1 MLFTDFRKKEVINL
15 RDCRILGNV
24 VDMEFDEC
32 NGCIKKIFVS
42 DHPCFCSLL
51 SAFSSESEIE
61 ICFKDIR
68 QIGPDII
75 LVDVC

>member
-1 MLFTDFRKKEVINL
+1 MLYSDYRKKEVINQ
-15 RDCRILGNV
+15 RHCRNKGNV

-32 NGCIKKIFVS
+32 RGRIKKIYEA
-42 DHPCFCSLL
+42 DRPCFCSF
-51 SAFSSESEIE
+51 FSFFPGETEME

>member
-1 MLFTDFRKKEVINL
+1 MLYSDFRKKEVINL
-15 RDCRILGNV
+15 RDCRIIGNV

-32 NGCIKKIFVS
+32 SGCIKKIFGA
-42 DHPCFCSLL
+42 DRPCFCSF
-51 SAFSSESEIE
+51 FSFFPGETGME

>member
-1 MLFTDFRKKEVINL
+1 MLYSDFRKKEVINL
-15 RDCRILGNV
+15 RDCRIIGNV

-32 NGCIKKIFVS
+32 SGCIKKIFVA
-42 DHPCFCSLL
+42 DRPCFCSF
-51 SAFSSESEIE
+51 FSFFPGETGME